1 MARIPTLFIILCAK
15 HKPRRTVATQSELTA
30 VRCSSVLRGVNL
42 PGADRIMSQVSVV
55 SVNLCDLLSSH
66 ASTISASLAPCVDRQ
81 AKVLVVSAGCAAGAL
96 YGFYLVDGLERAR
109 KEALRTSAPPVA
121 VPNLPEH
128 LQPALEGRSAA
139 PDRGSP
145 AAEPPP

>member
-1 MARIPTLFIILCAK
+1 MLN
-15 HKPRRTVATQSELTA
+15 H
-30 VRCSSVLRGVNL
+30 
-42 PGADRIMSQVSVV
+42 
-55 SVNLCDLLSSH
+55 CDLLSSH
-66 ASTISASLAPCVDRQ
+66 VTTAAALPWSCADRQ

-145 AAEPPP
+145 AAGPPP